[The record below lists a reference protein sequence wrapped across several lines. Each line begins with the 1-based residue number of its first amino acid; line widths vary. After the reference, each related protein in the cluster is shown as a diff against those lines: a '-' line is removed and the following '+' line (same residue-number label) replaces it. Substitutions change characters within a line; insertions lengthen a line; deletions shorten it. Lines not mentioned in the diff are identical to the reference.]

1 MTAEYSFLYKKYN
14 YRRFIMN
21 EEINV
26 DKVMDL
32 KGLPCPMPI
41 LKVTKGIK
49 EIEIGQVIEVLSTD
63 PGSINDFPSWARTRG
78 HEILK
83 TDQNGEVTKFYI
95 KRLV

>member
-1 MTAEYSFLYKKYN
+1 MS
-14 YRRFIMN
+14 
-21 EEINV
+21 EEIKI

-49 EIEIGQVIEVLSTD
+49 EVEIGQVIEVWSTD

-83 TDQNGEVTKFYI
+83 TDQNGEVTTFYI